1 MPTLLVLNGNETCVE
16 HVRADFGLLEQPARL
31 SRIEFAMTYT
41 TE

>member
-1 MPTLLVLNGNETCVE
+1 MPKLLVLNVNESVE
-16 HVRADFGLLEQPARL
+16 HVRADFGLLKQPARL